1 MNLKE
6 LRTNA
11 KMTQQELA
19 DKIGVQRST
28 IAMIETDKNSIT
40 ISMAKKLAKVFNIR
54 WTNFFNE

>member
-40 ISMAKKLAKVFNIR
+40 ISMAKKLAEVFNIS

>member
-40 ISMAKKLAKVFNIR
+40 ISMAKKLAEVFNIR

>member
-19 DKIGVQRST
+19 DKIGVRRST

-40 ISMAKKLAKVFNIR
+40 ISMAKKLAEVFNIR